1 MDSNDVV
8 PDASPSEP
16 MYITHLFQPLHYPAF
31 DSISGSKLAA
41 PNSADQWPPHALF
54 DVVYA
59 SAVLH
64 EFSASGL
71 RTRIAEIWDELYYPR
86 GGFSAMTATRRVEG
100 RRARVRRDVVRH
112 RVSGSQLQLQLQV
125 GRGGPDYLDFA
136 VLVPYLAMSPAE
148 LVRYLDDVDAE
159 AEQDAHR
166 RVAERVKR
174 WREDVVSSA
183 V

>member
-31 DSISGSKLAA
+31 DSISGSRLTVSDAA
-41 PNSADQWPPHALF
+41 QWPPQVLF

-64 EFSASGL
+64 EFSAPHV

-86 GGFSAMTATRRVEG
+86 GGFDATAAKKRMEG
-100 RRARVRRDVVRH
+100 RRERVRRDVVRH
-112 RVSGSQLQLQLQV
+112 RVSGSQLQLQV

>member
-31 DSISGSKLAA
+31 DTISGSKLTTS
-41 PNSADQWPPHALF
+41 NSADQWPPRALF

-64 EFSASGL
+64 EFSAP
-71 RTRIAEIWDELYYPR
+71 RVRARIAEIWDELYYPN
-86 GGFSAMTATRRVEG
+86 GGFDSTTAKSRVEG
-100 RRARVRRDVVRH
+100 RRERVRRDVVRH
-112 RVSGSQLQLQLQV
+112 RVSGSQLQLQV
-125 GRGGPDYLDFA
+125 GRGVPDYLDFA

-174 WREDVVSSA
+174 WREDVASSA
-183 V
+183 A